1 MVEGQYLYPRRNT
14 SPKRLRFTKEL
25 LNKLGNYD
33 SLPQTL
39 RVLYYYNFHLFDR
52 LCLPSSA
59 FPNGVTTFQNNR
71 PHKHLADRSFVCRM
85 SFFPHADPP
94 VIFQSRPKSSVNT
107 MQAMYSRESRA
118 NTTSLSL
125 TSRSW
130 KSSPQWPGNMYVY
143 ICLDTS
149 LLACIFTN
157 HYVGNQGSY
166 YFLHAWTLSLIKK
179 LHVSIQRY
187 I

>member
-59 FPNGVTTFQNNR
+59 FPNGVTTFWSNR
-71 PHKHLADRSFVCRM
+71 PHKHLADRSFCLPNVLLPTCG
-85 SFFPHADPP
+85 P
-94 VIFQSRPKSSVNT
+94 T
-107 MQAMYSRESRA
+107 
-118 NTTSLSL
+118 L

-143 ICLDTS
+143 ICLDAS

-179 LHVSIQRY
+179 LHISIQRY
-187 I
+187 IWFISLCSPAKQILKYPFLVNWS